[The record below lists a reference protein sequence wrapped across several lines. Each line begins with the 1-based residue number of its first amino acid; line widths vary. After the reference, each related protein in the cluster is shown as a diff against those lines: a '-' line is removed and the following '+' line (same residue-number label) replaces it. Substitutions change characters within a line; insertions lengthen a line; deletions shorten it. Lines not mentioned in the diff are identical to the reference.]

1 MVNNCIL
8 VVDDEI
14 RMRKL
19 IKDFLVAKGYSI
31 LEAEDGEK
39 ALEAFEENKNKI
51 NLVLLDVM
59 MPKLDGWSVLR
70 QIRQESKVP
79 IIMLTARGEEQ
90 DELFGFELGV
100 DEYISKPFSPKILVA
115 RVEAILKRTA
125 PDSKEVKDYGGVE
138 IDKEGRTV
146 KVDGK
151 LIELSLREYELLTY
165 LVENK
170 DIALSR
176 DKILNNVWN
185 YDYYG
190 DSRTI
195 DSHIKKIRH
204 KLIIIFLILVNN
216 FVLGRFYLY
225 SKRQTLK
232 SVYRTVND
240 YYNNDKSE
248 NFEEKLEQI
257 AIQNN
262 FDILIR
268 NNENVNIYTSNKDFY
283 STFGQMNEMTSRF
296 NIGVGELIEQSDNF
310 VIKKIKDS
318 KNGITYILLSST
330 LDNGYLLYIRIP
342 ISSIQ
347 ESVKI
352 SNNFL
357 YLMAGFAI
365 LIAAVIVS
373 YVSRKFTD
381 PILELNDIAKK
392 MSNLDFSHKYRIKD
406 VDDEINNLGRSIN
419 VMSDKLE
426 RTINQLRNSN
436 IELEKDIEEKSK
448 IDEMRKS
455 FISDVSHELKTPI
468 ALIQGYSEGLLE
480 NVNTDEESRKFYAEV
495 ILDETNKMDK
505 LVKQLLELMKLE
517 YGKRQ
522 FNDKKF
528 NIVEVEKEVVRK
540 SKVMLEEK
548 KVKIE
553 FNLSEEINV
562 FADDFYIEQVISNY
576 ITNAI
581 KHVKE
586 IDGKKVISIVN
597 EVNIEKNKVRVK
609 IFNTGEN
616 IAEEHINRI
625 WNRFYKVDES
635 RNRTDGGTGIGL
647 SFVKAIMN
655 NYGNRYGVTNKDDGV
670 EFYFDL
676 DLIV

>member
-1 MVNNCIL
+1 MSKKQNPLKSVR
-8 VVDDEI
+8 V
-14 RMRKL
+14 KL
-19 IKDFLVAKGYSI
+19 F
-31 LEAEDGEK
+31 
-39 ALEAFEENKNKI
+39 
-51 NLVLLDVM
+51 M
-59 MPKLDGWSVLR
+59 
-70 QIRQESKVP
+70 
-79 IIMLTARGEEQ
+79 T
-90 DELFGFELGV
+90 
-100 DEYISKPFSPKILVA
+100 
-115 RVEAILKRTA
+115 
-125 PDSKEVKDYGGVE
+125 
-138 IDKEGRTV
+138 
-146 KVDGK
+146 
-151 LIELSLREYELLTY
+151 LSL
-165 LVENK
+165 V
-170 DIALSR
+170 
-176 DKILNNVWN
+176 IL
-185 YDYYG
+185 
-190 DSRTI
+190 
-195 DSHIKKIRH
+195 
-204 KLIIIFLILVNN
+204 LIIIFLILVNN

-576 ITNAI
+576 IPNAI

-655 NYGNRYGVTNKDDGV
+655 NYGNRYGVTNKEDGV